1 MQVDLCED
9 GGHNPHDSIAR
20 TLNTNSPIRRNLLVL
35 DDEPEI
41 CELVESVAS
50 TFGFET
56 ASAVDPALVSPSQ
69 IADADVLVLD
79 LMMPGTDGI
88 EILRNLTDS
97 THRPDIVLISG
108 LDKRVLDSASNMA
121 RVQGLRVIGV
131 LHKPFRPG
139 AMRQLLETYVNRVDA
154 PELPASGA
162 IGPQFTVRDLQQAL
176 ARDEFVVHFQPQV
189 SLIDESW
196 VGVEA
201 LVRWQHPVY
210 GLLYPNAFISI
221 AENEALA
228 LAFTEHVIRIALR
241 QYKQLSEAL
250 GFHGTLS
257 VNMPPTALTDVHFPE
272 RLLPLLR
279 EQQVPPGAFIL
290 EITENS
296 LPESDKVVLDITTRL
311 SMRGVRVSID
321 DFGTGTSGLE
331 RLHDTAF
338 DELKIDMVFVRNAQ
352 TGSAPAAT
360 AIVESAAALGHRLKM
375 NVVAEGVENR
385 PTIDWLR
392 SVGCDVAQGFE
403 VGRPMPTEDLIAWA
417 NARQAGVG
425 AGLAQ

>member
-1 MQVDLCED
+1 
-9 GGHNPHDSIAR
+9 
-20 TLNTNSPIRRNLLVL
+20 LNAYSPIGRKLLVL

-41 CELVESVAS
+41 CQLVESVAS
-50 TFGFET
+50 AFGFET
-56 ASAVDPALVSPSQ
+56 ASAVDPTLVSASQ
-69 IADADVLVLD
+69 IADAGVLVLD

-88 EILRNLTDS
+88 EILRNLNDS
-97 THRPDIVLISG
+97 TLRPDIVLISG

-121 RVQGLRVIGV
+121 RVLGLRVIGV
-131 LHKPFRPG
+131 LHKPFRAG
-139 AMRQLLETYVNRVDA
+139 ALHQLLETYVTSADA
-154 PELPASGA
+154 PVVPAVAGVR
-162 IGPQFTVRDLQQAL
+162 PQFTAHDIEQAL
-176 ARDEFVVHFQPQV
+176 ARDEFVVHFQPQI
-189 SLIDESW
+189 SLVDESW

-201 LVRWQHPVY
+201 LARWQHPVY
-210 GLLYPNAFISI
+210 GLLYPNAFIAI
-221 AENEALA
+221 AESEPLA
-228 LAFTEHVIRIALR
+228 LSFTEHVIRIALR
-241 QYKQLSEAL
+241 QYRQLSESL

-279 EQQVPPGAFIL
+279 EQKVPPGAFIL

-338 DELKIDMVFVRNAQ
+338 DELKIDMVFVRNAR

-375 NVVAEGVENR
+375 NVVAEGVETR
-385 PTIDWLR
+385 STIEWLR

-417 NARQAGVG
+417 NARQASAGVG

>member
-1 MQVDLCED
+1 V
-9 GGHNPHDSIAR
+9 IA
-20 TLNTNSPIRRNLLVL
+20 NSPIRRNLLGL

-41 CELVESVAS
+41 CQLVETVAS
-50 TFGFET
+50 DLGFDT
-56 ASAVDPALVSPSQ
+56 ASAVDPALVSAGQ
-69 IADADVLVLD
+69 IADANLLVLD

-88 EILRNLTDS
+88 EILRDLNEAS
-97 THRPDIVLISG
+97 HRPDIVLISG
-108 LDKRVLDSASNMA
+108 LDQRVLDSASNMA
-121 RVQGLRVIGV
+121 KVHGLRVVGV
-131 LHKPFRPG
+131 LRKPFRT
-139 AMRQLLETYVNRVDA
+139 ADLRVLLETYLKGSANPVA
-154 PELPASGA
+154 PAARGV
-162 IGPQFTVRDLQQAL
+162 GPQFSLNDVEQAL

-189 SLIDESW
+189 SLADDSW

-201 LVRWQHPVY
+201 LARWQHPVY
-210 GLLYPNAFISI
+210 GLLYPSAFISI
-221 AENEALA
+221 AESEPLA
-228 LAFTEHVIRIALR
+228 LSFTEHVIRIALR
-241 QYKQLSEAL
+241 QYNRLAL
-250 GFHGTLS
+250 AVGFQGTLS

-279 EQQVPPGAFIL
+279 EQQVPPAAFIL

-331 RLHDTAF
+331 RLQDTPF

-375 NVVAEGVENR
+375 NVVAEGVETR
-385 PTIDWLR
+385 STIDWLR

-403 VGRPMPTEDLIAWA
+403 VGRPMAVDDLISWA
-417 NARQAGVG
+417 TARQGFSGIG
-425 AGLAQ
+425 AGASPVS